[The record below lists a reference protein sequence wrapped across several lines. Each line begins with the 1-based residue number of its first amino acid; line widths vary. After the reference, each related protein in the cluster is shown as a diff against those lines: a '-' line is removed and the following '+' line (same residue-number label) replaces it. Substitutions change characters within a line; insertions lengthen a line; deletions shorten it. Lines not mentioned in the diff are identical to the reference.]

1 MILKKLNVPF
11 TAVKNGAELQYRC
24 ICPEHRDRHA
34 SAYISTKNGLWHCFS
49 CNRSGNLKTFISN
62 VTGDTKSIRDF
73 MDESDE
79 FKMTM
84 ESIYRKSAE
93 TILTYENDYDFIEAY
108 KAESENF
115 VDVSENRDAF
125 HYVRKKRKLSNAIID
140 IFGLKYAKTGTYEGR
155 VIIPY
160 FRNNIPIGFNSR
172 YIGECADSF
181 RYRYMINKHRF
192 DDYLFNE
199 DMIHNNNYCIL
210 VEGPFDLMYM
220 VQCGF
225 ENVVSTLNTRMSN
238 GHLKKLLR
246 FKKIIF
252 CFDNDEE
259 THAGQNAVIKHAK
272 TILKYRPELP
282 VYTVKLPVGKDP
294 NECTPEEIENA
305 LCHLHRIKIKTDN
318 GF

>member
-1 MILKKLNVPF
+1 
-11 TAVKNGAELQYRC
+11 
-24 ICPEHRDRHA
+24 
-34 SAYISTKNGLWHCFS
+34 
-49 CNRSGNLKTFISN
+49 
-62 VTGDTKSIRDF
+62 

-108 KAESENF
+108 KAECENF
-115 VDVSENRDAF
+115 VDISENRNALR
-125 HYVRKKRKLSNAIID
+125 YIRKKRKLSNATIEH
-140 IFGLKYAKTGTYEGR
+140 FGLKYARTGTYEGR

-160 FRNNIPIGFNSR
+160 YRNGIIIGFNSR
-172 YIGECADSF
+172 YIGECSDGF
-181 RYRYMINKHRF
+181 RYRYMINRHRF

-199 DMIHNNNYCIL
+199 ESIVGRNYCIL

-220 VQCGF
+220 HQCGF
-225 ENVVSTLNTRMSN
+225 TNVISTLNTRMSN
-238 GHLKKLLR
+238 GHLKKLIG

-259 THAGQNAVIKHAK
+259 TQAGQNAVIKHAK
-272 TILKYRPELP
+272 TILKYRPQLP

-294 NECTPEEIENA
+294 NECDIEELENA
-305 LCHLHRIKIKTDN
+305 LCHLHRIRIKTDS
-318 GF
+318 GS